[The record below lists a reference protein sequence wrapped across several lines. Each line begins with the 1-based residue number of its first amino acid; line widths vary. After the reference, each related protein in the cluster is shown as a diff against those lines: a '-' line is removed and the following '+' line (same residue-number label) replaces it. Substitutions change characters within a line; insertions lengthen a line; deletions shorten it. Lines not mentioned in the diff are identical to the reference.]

1 MIPHMQQQKSLYG
14 RKMISSVN
22 FAAENLDEGAQAWS
36 TAHFTAAVLL
46 FQQCLRAACPLL
58 L

>member
-1 MIPHMQQQKSLYG
+1 MQQQKLLYV

-22 FAAENLDEGAQAWS
+22 FAAEISGVSAQAWS

-46 FQQCLRAACPLL
+46 FQQCLCTACPLL